1 MITINMSEEE
11 AKALKS
17 LLTYSKRMRMPLGS
31 VIETCL
37 IQIDKQTEQGTKQV
51 PFEND
56 SSQFESLSYGKK
68 D

>member
-1 MITINMSEEE
+1 MITLNMSKEE

-17 LLTYSKRMRMPLGS
+17 LLAYSKSMRMPLGS
-31 VIETCL
+31 MIETCL

>member
-1 MITINMSEEE
+1 MITLNMSKEE

-17 LLTYSKRMRMPLGS
+17 LLIYSKRMRMPLGS

-56 SSQFESLSYGKK
+56 ASQFESLSYGKK